1 MGEFEISVCKNP
13 VVNWLYIGLA
23 LRKKNGADDKH
34 F

>member
-1 MGEFEISVCKNP
+1 MSAFGIATCKNP
-13 VVNWLYIGLA
+13 VGNGYIGLV

>member
-1 MGEFEISVCKNP
+1 MGEFEIPICKNL

-23 LRKKNGADDKH
+23 LREKNGADDKH